1 MDNSF
6 GQFILSLYTLIEGKI
21 LSYGYSNLKVPNEVR
36 EFQNLFRSKLV
47 SYIENHDMPS
57 RKFLDLCI
65 EHIQDI
71 LDDRFSFIQ
80 QSACKISEE

>member
-6 GQFILSLYTLIEGKI
+6 GQFILSLYTLIEGKA
-21 LSYGYSNLKVPNEVR
+21 LSYGYSNREVPNEVR
-36 EFQNLFRSKLV
+36 EFQSLFRSKLV

-57 RKFLDLCI
+57 RQFLDLCI

-71 LDDRFSFIQ
+71 LDESFDFVQ
-80 QSACKISEE
+80 CLDYKAKE

>member
-21 LSYGYSNLKVPNEVR
+21 LSYGYSNREVPNEVR

-57 RKFLDLCI
+57 RNFLDLCI
-65 EHIQDI
+65 ENIQDI